1 MASYLL
7 GIRGRLVLLALAAA
21 VPALL
26 AVLYSAYTQYEQA
39 AEEAEAQVLRFAEVI
54 ASREQHMI
62 DEARSVLALLSRNA
76 RIAGE
81 DPERCSAML
90 REMHVSGVVN
100 PSTLLVISVVTPE
113 GDIYCSTAPDAERG
127 NVADRTYFR
136 QVLETRQFTMGGIL
150 VGRASNMPTVP
161 VAYPIL
167 DVTGAVSAV
176 LVAGINLPELAH
188 AVPGLPQDAAV
199 TLLRGDGLVLGHYP
213 NPDELV
219 ARTFPD
225 APLVKALPLATP
237 ALITELPGLEGVQ
250 RIYAIQRLA
259 AGGTVLYVTVGFPTG
274 AVASGAAKVA
284 LTGGVAAAVMA
295 AVAAVL
301 LGRILGHGL
310 VFRSIRALSVAAER
324 LSKGDFSARVPIASP
339 RDELGSVAAG
349 FNAMAEALAER
360 DTALRESEQ
369 RYRDVVDLIQVGV
382 WMHLDGRVVFANEG
396 TARML
401 GVASPAE
408 LIGRDAMSLIH
419 PDDRERAIERTR
431 LMIVEGQV
439 QLPLAELRLHRAD
452 GRAVLVEAQAMRF
465 VRDGKVHVLA
475 TARDVTAQREA
486 EEQLRQAQKMESLGR
501 LTGGIAH
508 DFNNILTIILG
519 SLDNI
524 LPQTPPQLQR
534 SIGNA
539 LKAAERAATLT
550 QRLLAY
556 SRRQALD
563 PEALDVNLL
572 VTSVDDMLRRT
583 LGEDIEIVV
592 QLLPSVWPILADK
605 AQVENSLINLVVNAR
620 DAMPDG
626 GKLIIETA
634 NVHLDEGY
642 AERNAEVTPGDYVML
657 AVTDTGT
664 GMDPEVA
671 EHAFEPFFTTK
682 PPGKGTGLGLSMI
695 YGFAKQSG
703 GHLKIYSEIGHGT
716 TVRLYL
722 PRAVGVSEESRLPAP
737 ATEDLVGGETILV
750 VEDDDAVRNLVVAQ
764 LESLG
769 YHVIEAANGRAA
781 QEILRLGVP
790 IDLLFTDVV
799 MPGGITGRKL
809 AEDAAQERP
818 GLRTLFTS
826 GYTENSIV
834 HQGRLDPGVNLLSKP
849 YKKRDLAQKVREVL
863 DAPVSMDAVS

>member
-26 AVLYSAYTQYEQA
+26 AVLYSAYTQYEA
-39 AEEAEAQVLRFAEVI
+39 ATEEAEAQVLRFAEVI
-54 ASREQHMI
+54 ASREQQMI

-76 RIAGE
+76 RIA
-81 DPERCSAML
+81 DQDAERCSAVL
-90 REMHVSGVVN
+90 REMHDSGVVSA
-100 PSTLLVISVVTPE
+100 STLKVISVVRPD
-113 GDIYCSTAPDAERG
+113 GDVYCSTGPVSERG
-127 NVADRTYFR
+127 NVADRAYFR
-136 QVLETRQFTMGGIL
+136 QVLETRQFTMGGI
-150 VGRASNMPTVP
+150 VIGRTSNTPTVP

-167 DVTGAVSAV
+167 DVAGAVSAV
-176 LVAGINLPELAH
+176 LVAGINLPELAL
-188 AVPGLPQDAAV
+188 AVPGLPKNAAV
-199 TLLRGDGLVLGHYP
+199 TVLRADGLVLGHSP
-213 NPDELV
+213 NPDELL
-219 ARTFPD
+219 AQTFPD

-237 ALITELPGLEGVQ
+237 SVITELPGLDGVG
-250 RIYAIQRLA
+250 RIYAIQRVA

-295 AVAAVL
+295 AAAAIL
-301 LGRILGHGL
+301 LGRVLGHGL

-324 LSKGDFSARVPIASP
+324 LSKGDVSARVPIASP
-339 RDELGSVAAG
+339 RDELGSVAAS

-382 WMHLDGRVVFANEG
+382 WIHSDGRIVFANDC

-401 GVASPAE
+401 GAASPAE
-408 LIGRDAMSLIH
+408 LIGRDMMSLIH
-419 PDDRERAIERTR
+419 PDDRERAMARTR
-431 LMIVEGQV
+431 LLTVEGQP
-439 QLPLAELRLHRAD
+439 QLPLTELRLNHLD
-452 GRAVLVEAQAMRF
+452 GRAILVEAQAMRF

-475 TARDVTAQREA
+475 TARDVTAQHEA

-524 LPQTPPQLQR
+524 LPQTPPPLQR

-563 PEALDVNLL
+563 PEALDINLL

-626 GKLIIETA
+626 GKLFIETA

-657 AVTDTGT
+657 AVTDTGS

-671 EHAFEPFFTTK
+671 ERALEPFFTTK

-722 PRAVGVSEESRLPAP
+722 PRAVELNEQNRLPAP
-737 ATEDLVGGETILV
+737 AAEDLVGGETILV
-750 VEDDDAVRNLVVAQ
+750 VEDDDAVRNLVVSQ

-769 YHVIEAANGRAA
+769 YHVIEAADGRAA
-781 QEILRLGVP
+781 QEVLRVGVP

-809 AEDAAQERP
+809 AEEATRERP

-834 HQGRLDPGVNLLSKP
+834 HHGRLDPGVNLLSKP
-849 YKKRDLAQKVREVL
+849 YKKRDLAQKIREVL
-863 DAPVSMDAVS
+863 DAPAA